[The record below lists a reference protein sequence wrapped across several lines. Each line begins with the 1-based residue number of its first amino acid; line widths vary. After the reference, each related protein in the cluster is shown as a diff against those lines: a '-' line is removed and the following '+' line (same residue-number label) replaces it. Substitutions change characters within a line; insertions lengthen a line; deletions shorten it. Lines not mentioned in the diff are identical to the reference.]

1 MDQKFYHL
9 LKNSETEVFCLE
21 RDLIGCFAR
30 SLAGHDKDTVYVI
43 IDVDTEYVY
52 LSDGKYKT
60 IEKPKKKRFKHI
72 QIIKKKDSILE
83 SKHKNIINEDIK
95 RAIKLYCLE
104 K

>member
-1 MDQKFYHL
+1 ME
-9 LKNSETEVFCLE
+9 KN
-21 RDLIGCFAR
+21 LIGCFAR

-43 IDVDTEYVY
+43 IDIDNEYVY

-60 IEKPKKKRFKHI
+60 IDKPKKKRLKHI

-83 SKHKNIINEDIK
+83 SKHKNIINEDLK
-95 RAIKLYCLE
+95 RAIKIYCSE